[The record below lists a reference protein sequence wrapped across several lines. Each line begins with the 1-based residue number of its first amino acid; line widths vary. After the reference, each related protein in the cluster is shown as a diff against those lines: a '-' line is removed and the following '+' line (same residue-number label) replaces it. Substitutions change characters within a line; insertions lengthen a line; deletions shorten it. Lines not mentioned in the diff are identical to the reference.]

1 MKFKNSRTYNFDQ
14 PLLITV
20 IIIVVFGLISVY
32 NSSTVTASYDFG
44 NKYYFLLEQI
54 KWLIIG
60 FVALF
65 IGYKIPYKN
74 WYSSSLYLLLFSL
87 FLLFIV
93 LIPGIGVAVKGA
105 QRWLPFGGQP
115 SELAKLSLVIYLS
128 AWFSHKEKGRLSAF
142 LILCGL
148 LIGLV
153 LLQPDMGTAV
163 VISLIAFILYFL
175 SNAPL
180 GHFLLLIPA
189 GCLIGF
195 ALIKAAPYRFARL
208 TTFLNFNVDPLGASY
223 HIRQILIALGS
234 GGFWGIGL
242 GRSRQKYAYVPEANT
257 DSIFAIIAEEIGF
270 IGSLLLILSFIYLFY
285 RGMKIASRATDSFGK
300 LLASGI
306 SIWIASQV
314 IINLCSMVALV
325 PLTGVPLP
333 FISYGGTSLIVLLWG
348 IGILLNISRRNINN

>member
-1 MKFKNSRTYNFDQ
+1 MKLKSSAIPNFDK
-14 PLLITV
+14 PLLLTV
-20 IIIVVFGLISVY
+20 IIIAIFGLVSIY
-32 NSSTVTASYDFG
+32 NSSSVTASYDFG
-44 NKYYFLLEQI
+44 NKYFFLFEQM
-54 KWLIIG
+54 KWLVIG

-65 IGYKIPYKN
+65 ICYKIPYKK
-74 WYSSSLYLLLFSL
+74 WYSISIYLLLISL

-93 LIPGIGVAVKGA
+93 LIPGVGVAVKGA

-128 AWFSHKEKGRLSAF
+128 AWFSHKEKGRLGAF

-148 LIGLV
+148 LIGLI

-163 VISLIAFILYFL
+163 IISLIAIILYFL
-175 SNAPL
+175 SGAPL
-180 GHFLLLIPA
+180 WQFGLLLPVGAFLGYI
-189 GCLIGF
+189 
-195 ALIKAAPYRFARL
+195 LIKIAPYRFARL
-208 TTFLNFNVDPLGASY
+208 TTFLNFNSDPLGASY

-242 GRSRQKYAYVPEANT
+242 GNSRQKYAYVPEANT

-270 IGSLLLILSFIYLFY
+270 TGSALLIALFVYLFY
-285 RGMKIASRATDSFGK
+285 RGMKIASRVSDPFGK
-300 LLASGI
+300 MLASGI

-314 IINLCSMVALV
+314 VINLSSMVALV

-333 FISYGGTSLIVLLWG
+333 FISYGGTSLLVLLAG
-348 IGILLNISRRNINN
+348 IGILLNISKYK